1 MRNWTERN
9 ENDARSAIIIITINA
24 RRNESIRRS
33 DTTVT
38 TMTAAVLRKVVTRK
52 NENDGDGMTTLR
64 AMMTPRV
71 ERNEN
76 DGTRIVKRVKNLRK
90 EKRTLQRMT
99 IIYPLLEST
108 GYSRHRII
116 IKWNELSTF
125 GWKK

>member
-1 MRNWTERN
+1 
-9 ENDARSAIIIITINA
+9 
-24 RRNESIRRS
+24 
-33 DTTVT
+33 
-38 TMTAAVLRKVVTRK
+38 MTAAVLRKVVTRK
-52 NENDGDGMTTLR
+52 NENDGNGMTTLR
-64 AMMTPRV
+64 AIMTPRV